1 MSLSGVMADCHDAV
15 PVYGACACVRS
26 LCRGVCENGEYEMRK
41 TVWMLALAVSAAVC
55 GAEKTVM
62 VEEGAARGL
71 EEALAAANLTLEAG
85 DTLVKTGPGRL
96 VGSAAYKALT
106 VNLRVVEGV
115 VEGRTAGAFFK
126 GGDIAVRAGATLDV
140 NNTGSLHDC
149 LLKGRNLYLAGAG
162 SAAAAVTVNGRPLT
176 GALLVRGTEGSYCVM
191 EGVLFW
197 LDGADA
203 TIAGAA
209 AGNIGYLTNGRITSK
224 GGAHTLTL
232 LGPGHTLG
240 AGGACSAQYQHRFR
254 YGGGFTNMTG
264 RIVVDGASF
273 TAHEAHN
280 VNYTVH
286 PKAFP
291 LEVKGGGTFGPEGTS
306 FGACFSEVDF
316 EWGSIIAGYGA
327 QTATTLPPFTGFP
340 AISTK
345 TAVTVDNV
353 WTVRAAELV
362 AGRSLVAYGNPL
374 TFGPNATV
382 ALAGGELL
390 DSGTAYTLA
399 RADASIK
406 GSPALVRDVGDA
418 QGWRVVA
425 GADGTT
431 LQLVYAAPD
440 LPGLVNV
447 RDWGVLPGA
456 DRAEANVAA
465 FAEGLAALDGNAEHV
480 LFFPAGTYSFAAPVP
495 VAGRSRLTLLG
506 DNAASRLAV
515 PATAPGVLAV
525 SDATAVTVTGFTL
538 SGGAGAALA
547 ARDVAGLVVT
557 NNVFAGVPGVSADGV
572 EGTFPVRA
580 EDCAD
585 ALVRENRVA
594 GGAVYAGPVL
604 AAGTTTLAAGTEP
617 GADEVVLY
625 APFDRKDPF
634 RTRPFAEALAERGLA
649 AYPQGARLVKKG
661 LGKLGGPTAAEEGNR
676 LGAIDIQEGTFV
688 GTVLGSLGP
697 AGNTVTARD
706 GTTVLLEPGGC
717 VASNTTF
724 SLGGTGAQATG
735 AQAVLCMRKISW
747 QYTLHSTFVL
757 RSDAVFRYIDAGS
770 AGIFSEG
777 ALDQNGHT
785 LTLRGGQGVASE
797 FRFRVS
803 TRFRNGGPIVVE
815 RATVSA
821 SWGRFA
827 GEDGVRPPLLKIR
840 GDARLRV
847 NNQDFADVFALYDFE
862 SGARWEAEGE
872 GVTALTT
879 ANLKGAPAL
888 AASVALSVTNSYT
901 ARAADLARGVKAT
914 AAHALAFGAACVADV
929 EGVETLP
936 FTDAGY
942 VLATSEVAISGR
954 PRAGAALKEAGWTTV
969 LSADGKSLLLRPL
982 GGFTLFLR

>member
-1 MSLSGVMADCHDAV
+1 M
-15 PVYGACACVRS
+15 VRC
-26 LCRGVCENGEYEMRK
+26 LFRGVCENGEYEMRK

-55 GAEKTVM
+55 GAEKTVT
-62 VEEGAARGL
+62 VEERANRGL
-71 EEALAAANLTLEAG
+71 EEALAAANLTLESG
-85 DTLVKTGPGRL
+85 DTLVKMGPGRL
-96 VGSAAYKALT
+96 VGSDAYKELT
-106 VNLRVVEGV
+106 VNLRIVEGV
-115 VEGRTAGAFFK
+115 FEGRTAGAFFK

-140 NNTGSLHDC
+140 NNLTGNLHAC
-149 LLKGRNLYLAGAG
+149 LIEWRKLYLAGAG
-162 SAAAAVTVNGRPLT
+162 SAAAAVTVNGRELT
-176 GALLVRGTEGSYCVM
+176 GALLVRGTVGSYQIM
-191 EGVLFW
+191 KNFQFW

-209 AGNIGYLTNGRITSK
+209 AGNIGYLTHGLINSK

-232 LGPGHTLG
+232 LGPGHTLD
-240 AGGACSAQYQHRFR
+240 ADGACSAQYQHRFR
-254 YGGGFTNMTG
+254 LGGGFTNMTG

-273 TAHEAHN
+273 TAHN

-291 LEVKGGGTFGPEGTS
+291 LVVKDGGTFGPEGTS

-316 EWGSIIAGYGA
+316 EWGSIIAGDGA

-345 TAVTVDNV
+345 TAVTIDNV

-362 AGRSLVAYGNPL
+362 EGRSLVAYKNPL

-390 DSGTAYTLA
+390 DIGTAYTLA
-399 RADASIK
+399 RARADASIK
-406 GSPALVRDVGDA
+406 GCPALVRNVGDA

-431 LQLVYAAPD
+431 LQLVYVVPD

-447 RDWGVLPGA
+447 RDWGVRPGA

-465 FAEGLAALDGNAEHV
+465 FAKGLAALDDGAEHV

-495 VAGRSRLTLLG
+495 VAGQSRLTLLG

-515 PATAPGVLAV
+515 PETAPGVLAV

-547 ARDVAGLVVT
+547 ACGVAGLVVT
-557 NNVFAGVPGVSADGV
+557 NNVFAGVPGVSTDGV

-594 GGAVYAGPVL
+594 DGAVYAGPVL

-617 GADEVVLY
+617 GTDEVVLY
-625 APFDRKDPF
+625 APFDRKDPY

-661 LGKLGGPTAAEEGNR
+661 LGKLGGPTAAAEGNR

-688 GTVLGSLGP
+688 GTASGSLGP

-706 GTTVLLEPGGC
+706 GTTVLLEPGYNGC
-717 VASNTTF
+717 VANTTTF
-724 SLGGTGAQATG
+724 SLGGTGAQATD
-735 AQAVLCMRKISW
+735 ARAVLCMRKISW
-747 QYTLHSTFVL
+747 QYTLYSTFVL
-757 RSDAVFRYIDAGS
+757 RSDAVFRYIDEGS
-770 AGIFSEG
+770 IGIFSEG

-785 LTLRGGQGVASE
+785 LTLRGDKGVASE
-797 FRFRVS
+797 FRFRIS
-803 TRFRNGGPIVVE
+803 TLFRNGGPIVVE
-815 RATVSA
+815 NATVSA
-821 SWGRFA
+821 SWGQFT

-862 SGARWEAEGE
+862 SGGRWEAEKA

-879 ANLKGAPAL
+879 ANLKGAPVL

-901 ARAADLARGVKAT
+901 ARAADLAQGAKAT
-914 AAHALAFGAACVADV
+914 AANALTFGAMCVADV

-954 PRAGAALKEAGWTTV
+954 PQAGAALKEAGWTTA

>member
-1 MSLSGVMADCHDAV
+1 M
-15 PVYGACACVRS
+15 
-26 LCRGVCENGEYEMRK
+26 CENGEYEMRK

-55 GAEKTVM
+55 GSEKIVM
-62 VEEGAARGL
+62 VEEGATRGL
-71 EEALAAANLTLEAG
+71 VEALAAANHTLEAG

-96 VGSAAYKALT
+96 VGSDAYKELT

-115 VEGRTAGAFFK
+115 FEGRTAGAFFK

-140 NNTGSLHDC
+140 NNTGNSSASL
-149 LLKGRNLYLAGAG
+149 LQWRKLYLAGAG

-176 GALLVRGTEGSYCVM
+176 GALLVRGTEGSFQVM
-191 EGVLFW
+191 VGVQFW

-209 AGNIGYLTNGRITSK
+209 TGNIGYLTHGRINSK
-224 GGAHTLTL
+224 GDAHTLTL

-254 YGGGFTNMTG
+254 LGGGFTNMTG

-273 TAHEAHN
+273 TAHN

-291 LEVKGGGTFGPEGTS
+291 LVVKGGGTFGPEGTS

-316 EWGSIIAGYGA
+316 EWGSIIAGDGA

-362 AGRSLVAYGNPL
+362 AGRSLVAYRNPL

-390 DSGTAYTLA
+390 DSGTAYPLA

-406 GSPALVRDVGDA
+406 GCPALVRNVGDA

-425 GADGTT
+425 GADGKT
-431 LQLVYAAPD
+431 LQLVYEVPD

-456 DRAEANVAA
+456 DRAEANVEA
-465 FAEGLAALDGNAEHV
+465 FAEGLAALDDGAEHV
-480 LFFPAGTYSFAAPVP
+480 LFFPEGTYSFAAPVP

-515 PATAPGVLAV
+515 PATASGVLAV

-547 ARDVAGLVVT
+547 ARGVEGLVVT
-557 NNVFAGVPGVSADGV
+557 NNVFADVQGVSADGV
-572 EGTFPVRA
+572 EGLFPVRA
-580 EDCAD
+580 ENCAD

-604 AAGTTTLAAGTEP
+604 AAGTTTLADGTEP

-688 GTVLGSLGP
+688 GTAFGSLGP

-706 GTTVLLEPGGC
+706 GTTVLLEPGYNGC
-717 VASNTTF
+717 VANTTTF
-724 SLGGTGAQATG
+724 SLGGTGASATD
-735 AQAVLCMRKISW
+735 ARAVLCMRKISW
-747 QYTLHSTFVL
+747 QYTLYSTFVL
-757 RSDAVFRYIDAGS
+757 RSDAVFRYIDEGS

-785 LTLRGGQGVASE
+785 LTLRGDRGVASE
-797 FRFRVS
+797 FRFRLS
-803 TRFRNGGPIVVE
+803 TLFRNGGPIVVE
-815 RATVSA
+815 HATVSA
-821 SWGRFA
+821 SYGQFA

-862 SGARWEAEGE
+862 SGGRWEAEGE

-901 ARAADLARGVKAT
+901 ARAADLAQGAKAT
-914 AAHALAFGAACVADV
+914 AANALAFGAACVADV

-954 PRAGAALKEAGWTTV
+954 PRAGAALKEAGWTTA

>member
-1 MSLSGVMADCHDAV
+1 
-15 PVYGACACVRS
+15 
-26 LCRGVCENGEYEMRK
+26 MRK

-62 VEEGAARGL
+62 VEEGATRGL
-71 EEALAAANLTLEAG
+71 EEALAAANLTLESG
-85 DTLVKTGPGRL
+85 DTLVKMGPGRL
-96 VGSAAYKALT
+96 VGSDAYKELT
-106 VNLRVVEGV
+106 VNLRIVEGV
-115 VEGRTAGAFFK
+115 FEGRTAGAFFK

-140 NNTGSLHDC
+140 NNTGNNDAI
-149 LLKGRNLYLAGAG
+149 LLQWRNLYLAGAG
-162 SAAAAVTVNGRPLT
+162 SAAAAVTVNGRELT
-176 GALLVRGTEGSYCVM
+176 GALLVRGTVGSFQIMHTVQ
-191 EGVLFW
+191 FW

-209 AGNIGYLTNGRITSK
+209 AGNIGYLTHGRINSK
-224 GGAHTLTL
+224 NGVHTLTL

-240 AGGACSAQYQHRFR
+240 ADGACSAQYQHRFR
-254 YGGGFTNMTG
+254 LGGGFTNMTG

-273 TAHEAHN
+273 TAHN

-286 PKAFP
+286 PMAFP
-291 LEVKGGGTFGPEGTS
+291 LVVKNGGTFGPEGTS

-316 EWGSIIAGYGA
+316 EWGSIIAGDGA
-327 QTATTLPPFTGFP
+327 QTKTTLPPFTGFP
-340 AISTK
+340 AISTR
-345 TAVTVDNV
+345 TAVTIDNV

-362 AGRSLVAYGNPL
+362 KGRSLVAYKNPL

-399 RADASIK
+399 QTRADASIK
-406 GSPALVRDVGDA
+406 GCPAFVVRNVGDA

-431 LQLVYAAPD
+431 LQLVYAVPD

-456 DRAEANVAA
+456 DRAEANVAN
-465 FAEGLAALDGNAEHV
+465 FTKGLAALDDGAEHV
-480 LFFPAGTYSFAAPVP
+480 LFFPAGTYSFAEPVP

-515 PATAPGVLAV
+515 PETAPGVLAV
-525 SDATAVTVTGFTL
+525 SNATAVTVTGFTL

-547 ARDVAGLVVT
+547 ARGVAGLVVT
-557 NNVFAGVPGVSADGV
+557 NNVFAGVPGVSTDGV

-594 GGAVYAGPVL
+594 DGAVYAGPVL

-676 LGAIDIQEGTFV
+676 LGVIDIQEGTFV
-688 GTVLGSLGP
+688 GTASGSLGP

-706 GTTVLLEPGGC
+706 GTTVLLEPGYNGC
-717 VASNTTF
+717 VANTTTF
-724 SLGGTGAQATG
+724 SLGGTGAQATD
-735 AQAVLCMRKISW
+735 ARAVLCMRKISW
-747 QYTLHSTFVL
+747 QYTLYSTFVL
-757 RSDAVFRYIDAGS
+757 RSDAVFRYIDEGS
-770 AGIFSEG
+770 IGIFSEG

-785 LTLRGGQGVASE
+785 LTLRGDKGVASE
-797 FRFRVS
+797 FRFRIS
-803 TRFRNGGPIVVE
+803 TLFRNGGPIVVE
-815 RATVSA
+815 NATVSA
-821 SWGRFA
+821 SYGTFT
-827 GEDGVRPPLLKIR
+827 GENGVRPPLLKIR

-862 SGARWEAEGE
+862 SGGRWEAEKA

-879 ANLKGAPAL
+879 ANLKGAPVL

-901 ARAADLARGVKAT
+901 ARAADLAQGAKAT
-914 AAHALAFGAACVADV
+914 AANTLAFGAECVADV

-954 PRAGAALKEAGWTTV
+954 PRAGAALKEAGWTTA

>member
-1 MSLSGVMADCHDAV
+1 
-15 PVYGACACVRS
+15 
-26 LCRGVCENGEYEMRK
+26 MRK
-41 TVWMLALAVSAAVC
+41 TVWMLALVVSAAVC

-62 VEEGAARGL
+62 VEEGATRGL

-96 VGSAAYKALT
+96 VGSDAYKALT

-115 VEGRTAGAFFK
+115 FEGRTAGAFFK

-140 NNTGSLHDC
+140 NNTGNSSAY
-149 LLKGRNLYLAGAG
+149 LLQWRNLYLAGAG
-162 SAAAAVTVNGRPLT
+162 SAAAAVTVNGRSLT
-176 GALLVRGTEGSYCVM
+176 GALLVRGTKSSYQVM
-191 EGVLFW
+191 EGVQFW

-209 AGNIGYLTNGRITSK
+209 EGNIGYLTQGRINSK

-254 YGGGFTNMTG
+254 WGYGFTNMTG

-273 TAHEAHN
+273 TAHN

-291 LEVKGGGTFGPEGTS
+291 LVVKGGGTFGPEGTS

-316 EWGSIIAGYGA
+316 EWGSIIAGDGA

-362 AGRSLVAYGNPL
+362 AGRSLVAYKNPL

-382 ALAGGELL
+382 ALVGGELL

-406 GSPALVRDVGDA
+406 GCPALVRNVGDV
-418 QGWRVVA
+418 QGWCVVA

-431 LQLVYAAPD
+431 LKLVYTAPD

-456 DRAEANVAA
+456 DQAEANVAA
-465 FAEGLAALDGNAEHV
+465 FAKGLAALDDGTEHV
-480 LFFPAGTYSFAAPVP
+480 LFFPVGTYSFAAPVP
-495 VAGRSRLTLLG
+495 VAGRHRLTLLG
-506 DNAASRLAV
+506 DNGSSCLAV
-515 PATAPGVLAV
+515 AETASSVFAV
-525 SDATAVTVTGFTL
+525 SDAEAVTVTGFTL

-547 ARDVAGLVVT
+547 ARNVAGLVVT

-585 ALVRENRVA
+585 VLVRENRVA
-594 GGAVYAGPVL
+594 GGTFYAGPVL
-604 AAGTTTLAAGTEP
+604 AVGTTTLAAGTEP

-625 APFDRKDPF
+625 APFDRKDPY

-649 AYPQGARLVKKG
+649 AYPQGAQLVKKG

-688 GTVLGSLGP
+688 GTAFGSLGP
-697 AGNTVTARD
+697 AGNTVTAQD
-706 GTTVLLEPGGC
+706 GTTVLLEPGDNGC
-717 VASNTTF
+717 VANTTTF
-724 SLGGTGAQATG
+724 SLGGTGAQATD
-735 AQAVLCMRKISW
+735 ARAVLCMRKISW
-747 QYTLHSTFVL
+747 QYTLYSTFVL

-770 AGIFSEG
+770 IGIFSEG
-777 ALDQNGHT
+777 TLDQNGHT
-785 LTLRGGQGVASE
+785 LTLRGDQGVASE

-803 TRFRNGGPIVVE
+803 TLFRNGGPIVVE
-815 RATVSA
+815 HATVSA
-821 SWGRFA
+821 SWGQFA

-862 SGARWEAEGE
+862 SGGRWEAEGE
-872 GVTALTT
+872 GVKALTT

-901 ARAADLARGVKAT
+901 ARAADLAQGAKAT
-914 AAHALAFGAACVADV
+914 AANALAFGAACVADV

-954 PRAGAALKEAGWTTV
+954 PRAGAALKEAGWTTA